1 MCYTSGGIQ
10 GANDMCKQ
18 KDSNSARVQR
28 ITRWIRTAVL
38 TLGFSTA
45 MLAATASAGPPEQR
59 DSTDPSPASHTRL
72 FFAVFDCSWR
82 NARIGPTGPPTV
94 HRSEAP
100 RVGKEVV
107 STCRYRWSPY
117 H

>member
-1 MCYTSGGIQ
+1 MSRPPAELRLMCYTSGGIQ

-45 MLAATASAGPPEQR
+45 MLAAPDSAGPPAQR
-59 DSTDPSPASHTRL
+59 DSTDP
-72 FFAVFDCSWR
+72 
-82 NARIGPTGPPTV
+82 
-94 HRSEAP
+94 RSEVHP
-100 RVGKEVV
+100 SELQPLHRN
-107 STCRYRWSPY
+107 PY
-117 H
+117 TVFCLKKKTE

>member
-1 MCYTSGGIQ
+1 MSRPPAELRLMCYTSGGIQ

-59 DSTDPSPASHTRL
+59 DSTDPSPASHTRSEEHTSEL
-72 FFAVFDCSWR
+72 QSLMRISYAVFSL
-82 NARIGPTGPPTV
+82 
-94 HRSEAP
+94 
-100 RVGKEVV
+100 K
-107 STCRYRWSPY
+107 
-117 H
+117 